1 MKFRYRDQIVT
12 ASSKIE
18 AIKKIKLSKLDKEY
32 IFRKA
37 KAGDKSILKL
47 PKEALM
53 IKDKYGNTPIHLL
66 ADKGIKEI
74 LKLPKELLS
83 VRNKYGWTPIHIL
96 GDRGIKEILRLP
108 KELLVIKDENEVTP
122 INLLV
127 SYFFR
132 RGIPNNIKD
141 LLKLPKEILM
151 ISDENGNNF
160 IHKYAASQN
169 LNKTQINNL
178 LKLPKKLLNIKNN
191 AGETPIT
198 LLEENRIEYAT

>member
-1 MKFRYRDQIVT
+1 MDQIVT

-18 AIKKIKLSKLDKEY
+18 AIKKIKLSKLDKDY
-32 IFRKA
+32 IFKKA
-37 KAGDKSILKL
+37 GDGDKSILKL

-53 IKDKYGNTPIHLL
+53 IKDENGDTPVHWLSYNG
-66 ADKGIKEI
+66 DKSILKSI
-74 LKLPKELLS
+74 LKLPKELLMS
-83 VRNKYGWTPIHIL
+83 KNKYGRTPVHYL
-96 GDRGIKEILRLP
+96 AWAGVKEILRLP